1 MIKKPFFTILISM
14 TVVWCLGFQCDL
26 DAQDKPLRIY
36 GPEGPFAPI
45 KECADL
51 FYWVQGVKTEV
62 LTSPGSG
69 WIAQAKEDADV
80 VYEETEN
87 RLSQFMM
94 RHP

>member
-1 MIKKPFFTILISM
+1 MKKVLFKTLTGLMVMGILTSH
-14 TVVWCLGFQCDL
+14 CNLG
-26 DAQDKPLRIY
+26 AQNHVLRIY
-36 GPEGPFAPI
+36 GPDGPFAPM

-51 FYWVQGVKTEV
+51 FHRVRGVKTEV
-62 LTSPGSG
+62 STGAGSN
-69 WIAQAKEDADV
+69 WIAKAKEEADI